1 MARPVRISFAEDA
14 RLKISGHC
22 NRFDPQ
28 PMRNRLPAAVL
39 LAIAFTFSAA
49 AAGHFLIFQNIP
61 HINDEAAYMFQAR
74 LFASG
79 RLYVS
84 SPCAREFFDFPHMI
98 NNGRWLS
105 QYPPGYPLL
114 LSLGVAAGAPWLVNP
129 ILAALSILILYLLGR
144 RLFDRATGILASILG
159 AVSIWVLLMSA
170 SYMAHPAA
178 LCFTAL
184 SFLFLL
190 RSSEA
195 PTFGRGLAAG
205 AILGFTALIKPY
217 SAFFLFL
224 PLLIWYLIRS
234 LRRRDAWI
242 NLVGLASGLAFFGA
256 VFLLYNWGTTGR
268 PLEFGY
274 FVTFGREVLPGF
286 GHAPRFIIP
295 NDGVRQNPCHE
306 SLSSRPGLRM
316 SATILCNKT
325 IDST

>member
-1 MARPVRISFAEDA
+1 
-14 RLKISGHC
+14 
-22 NRFDPQ
+22 
-28 PMRNRLPAAVL
+28 MRNRLPAAVL